1 MSYQGYP
8 PASPYGQ
15 PPPPQGGGYYQQPPP
30 QQHHQQSP
38 YGAPPPHASYNA
50 YQQPPQAYG
59 QPPPGPPPGQ
69 YGAPPPQPY
78 GAPAHSP
85 PPGQYGAPP
94 PPHAPYYPSGPPQ
107 AGYGAPPPHAG
118 GYGQPPGPP
127 PHQPYGAPPATPTTY
142 PPQPYAV
149 QYPPTPPSPGYGPA
163 MSIPWNPDPDA
174 DRLRKAMKGWGTDE
188 KELIRVLAD
197 KDPLQ
202 INLLREAF
210 SKRHRRD
217 LIADIKSETSSW
229 FEEGL
234 VMLARG
240 PLLNDVHMLYNAMD
254 GAGTNEDI
262 LNDIL
267 LRRSNADLKAIKAE
281 FSRVFRRSLEEM
293 VRGELS
299 MKTERHFM
307 IVLGATRAEDA
318 APVVKA
324 DIDRDV
330 DDIYNATEGKIGT
343 DEMRV
348 CSILSLRNNNQI
360 RAISYEYRQKYARD
374 LDTVIQKQ
382 EFSGHMKDALLIQLR
397 HGTDKY
403 MLQAR
408 LLEDAMAGLGTK
420 DRLLTSRLVRAH
432 WDRENLRNV
441 KNAYEQR
448 YKTKLY
454 KRVQGET
461 SGDYQRLLVAICGE
475 PI

>member
-1 MSYQGYP
+1 MSYPGYP
-8 PASPYGQ
+8 PASSYGQ
-15 PPPPQGGGYYQQPPP
+15 PPPQGGGYYQQPPP
-30 QQHHQQSP
+30 QQHHQQPP
-38 YGAPPPHASYNA
+38 YGGPPPHAHYNT
-50 YQQPPQAYG
+50 YQQPQQGYG

-85 PPGQYGAPP
+85 PPGTYGAAPP
-94 PPHAPYYPSGPPQ
+94 PSPSYYPLGPPP
-107 AGYGAPPPHAG
+107 AGYGAPPPH

-127 PHQPYGAPPATPTTY
+127 PQQSYGAVPPTPTAYT
-142 PPQPYAV
+142 PQPYAV

-163 MSIPWNPDPDA
+163 MNIPWNPDPDA

-197 KDPLQ
+197 KDPFQ
-202 INLLREAF
+202 INMLRDAF
-210 SKRHRRD
+210 QRRHRRD

-240 PLLNDVHMLYNAMD
+240 PLLNDVHMLFNAMD

-281 FSRVFRRSLEEM
+281 FSRVCHRSLEEM

-307 IVLGATRAEDA
+307 IVLGATRAEDS

-330 DDIYNATEGKIGT
+330 DDLYNATEGKIGT

-348 CSILSLRNNNQI
+348 CSILSLRNDNQI

-408 LLEDAMAGLGTK
+408 LLEDAMAGMGTK

-432 WDRENLRNV
+432 WDRNNMRNV

-448 YKTKLY
+448 YKKKLA

-461 SGDYQRLLVAICGE
+461 SGDYQRLLMAICGE

>member
-1 MSYQGYP
+1 MSYPGYP
-8 PASPYGQ
+8 PPSPYGQ
-15 PPPPQGGGYYQQPPP
+15 PPPPQGGGYYQ
-30 QQHHQQSP
+30 HHQQPP
-38 YGAPPPHASYNA
+38 YGAPPPHAQYNA
-50 YQQPPQAYG
+50 YQHGQPLQGYG
-59 QPPPGPPPGQ
+59 QGQ

-78 GAPAHSP
+78 GAPP
-85 PPGQYGAPP
+85 PPNASYYPPGPP
-94 PPHAPYYPSGPPQ
+94 PPH
-107 AGYGAPPPHAG
+107 

-127 PHQPYGAPPATPTTY
+127 PQQPYGAAPATPTAY

-163 MSIPWNPDPDA
+163 MTIPWNPDQDA

-202 INLLREAF
+202 INLLRDAF
-210 SKRHRRD
+210 QRRHRRN
-217 LIADIKSETSSW
+217 LIDDIKSETSSW

-240 PLLNDVHMLYNAMD
+240 PLLNDVHMLFNAMD

-281 FSRVFRRSLEEM
+281 FSRIFRRSLEEM

-307 IVLGATRAEDA
+307 LVLGATRTEDS
-318 APVVKA
+318 APVMKA

-348 CSILSLRNNNQI
+348 CSILSLRNDNQI
-360 RAISYEYRQKYARD
+360 RAISYEYKQKYARD
-374 LDTVIQKQ
+374 LDTVIQK
-382 EFSGHMKDALLIQLR
+382 EFSGHMKNALLIQLR

-408 LLEDAMAGLGTK
+408 LLEDAMAGMGTK
-420 DRLLTSRLVRAH
+420 DRLLISRLVRAH
-432 WDRENLRNV
+432 WDRDNMRNV

-448 YKTKLY
+448 YKKKLA
-454 KRVQGET
+454 KRVLGET
-461 SGDYQRLLVAICGE
+461 SGDYQRLLLAICGE